1 MVIHTLLNHYV
12 FWYVVGSNGKKFFP
26 MSEKFFILSL
36 SLNCSGIEENKGYSF
51 HSTAWRHTL
60 L

>member
-51 HSTAWRHTL
+51 HSTA
-60 L
+60 